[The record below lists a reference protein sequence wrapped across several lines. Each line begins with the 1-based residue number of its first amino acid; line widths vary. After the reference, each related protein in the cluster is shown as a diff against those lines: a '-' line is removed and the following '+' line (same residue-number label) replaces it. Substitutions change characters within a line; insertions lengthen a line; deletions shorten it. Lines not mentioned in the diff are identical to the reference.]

1 VRNVSGMTSSITDEV
16 VSAGSRQQDTGLLN
30 SSNAGLIIHR
40 SGQIRHEFRT
50 EGRQFIAE
58 LIGHINRRLP
68 GTATTYAYEEVLGQ
82 LDRIHCLIHLKQ
94 PNDYRALL
102 HMADRDHRYIDITE
116 ADRLSGRGGGNW
128 ERMFTEGT
136 FHETVYVPQHGL
148 ADDDGEQDA
157 DSFVPPAWHQT
168 SVPPAQLVHTG
179 NAGLVLLRTGQAKYE
194 FRNEA
199 RFFGYD
205 WARRVNEALPGSVS
219 VFLYEQ
225 TFGFQDRIHWL
236 IHFRSFDG
244 YQQLRQLHQRD
255 ETLRELL
262 AKPWINAAKGG
273 GGWARTFVDGGLT
286 DTLMVPLQ
294 SAAGF

>member
-1 VRNVSGMTSSITDEV
+1 MTHSITDDV
-16 VSAGSRQQDTGLLN
+16 ASPRPRQQDSELLN
-30 SSNAGLIIHR
+30 SANSGLVIHR
-40 SGQIRHEFRT
+40 SGQIRHEFRA

-58 LIGHINRRLP
+58 LIGHINKRLP
-68 GTATTYAYEEVLGQ
+68 GTATTYAYEEILGQ

-102 HMADRDHRYIDITE
+102 HMADRDDRYIDITE
-116 ADRLSGRGGGNW
+116 DNRLASRGGGNW

-148 ADDDGEQDA
+148 TDDEEPAG

-168 SVPPAQLVHTG
+168 PVPPEQLLHTG

-199 RFFGYD
+199 RYFGFD
-205 WARRVNEALPGSVS
+205 WARRVNEAMRGEASVY
-219 VFLYEQ
+219 LYEQ

-244 YQQLRQLHQRD
+244 VRRLRQLHQTD
-255 ETLRELL
+255 ETLRTLL
-262 AKPWINAAKGG
+262 DKPWIKPGKGG
-273 GGWARTFVDGGLT
+273 GGWARTFVDGGLS
-286 DTLMVPLQ
+286 DTLMEPLWP
-294 SAAGF
+294 AAGF